1 MQTCSCKQ
9 VKRNVISVFLD
20 ELPATKFSFMSP
32 KNAHA
37 SLSTSTQVSTHKSSL
52 HDHVSQRS
60 DQQRPISGVYV
71 CCVLPRATR
80 SAVKCHKNA
89 LKKPIVRW
97 ACAMP
102 VGHAIKYPHARYSYR
117 GSGLARASYTGI
129 HPPPTQTRSGCSC
142 WSGCRCG
149 RLHLAVASRGAQGV
163 QRGSAQARFH

>member
-1 MQTCSCKQ
+1 MR
-9 VKRNVISVFLD
+9 V
-20 ELPATKFSFMSP
+20 
-32 KNAHA
+32 
-37 SLSTSTQVSTHKSSL
+37 
-52 HDHVSQRS
+52 
-60 DQQRPISGVYV
+60 
-71 CCVLPRATR
+71 CVLPRATR

-142 WSGCRCG
+142 WSGCRCALVLPIG
-149 RLHLAVASRGAQGV
+149 VAKPSTPGQNTILARSKSRFFPRASPHRDSSPRAPV
-163 QRGSAQARFH
+163 SARAREKSPFWHAVTHAHNAFTI